1 MTKRAA
7 IILAGGKGKRF
18 QTAKG
23 KWQDKALAELN
34 GKPLLV
40 HAINNIQ
47 DTVEE
52 IVVVV
57 DNNELRTNQYR
68 ETLEKFEVK
77 NASIVTDI
85 EARSLSGPLVAILTG
100 LKATR
105 ADYCITIPADV
116 PLLSKK
122 VAEYLFDEINSSLI
136 AVPMWPNG
144 RLETLLMVLER
155 QTTLEIAEVLCQ
167 LGRSRPDDII
177 RGIQKALFASP
188 LGKIKE
194 LDPELQSFININTPE
209 DLRRLQ
215 PRQGQGTF
223 AENVRLNLGVLPT
236 WEIQRLATASLKRD
250 VGDFLEASSTFSV
263 CAIEL
268 ENKDLFFWAA
278 IAWENKGKSLL
289 SVHVQ
294 DMNKDMNGSLID
306 EAEFSLSKAAQN
318 YGSEAEVYLYNH
330 CLGLAE
336 RAKADKSWCEIQV
349 EKMTSK

>member
-18 QTAKG
+18 QSANG

-47 DTVEE
+47 DNVEE
-52 IVVVV
+52 IVIVV
-57 DNNELRTNQYR
+57 DNNELRINQYR
-68 ETLEKFEVK
+68 ETLVKFKVK
-77 NASIVTDI
+77 NASIVTDL
-85 EARSLSGPLVAILTG
+85 EAQNLSGPLIAILTG
-100 LKATR
+100 LKATN

-116 PLLSKK
+116 PLLSNK
-122 VAEYLFDEINSSLI
+122 VADYLFDEISSSLI

-167 LGRSRPDDII
+167 LRRSRPDDII
-177 RGIQKALFASP
+177 RGTQKVLFASP

-194 LDPELQSFININTPE
+194 LDPELYSFININTPE
-209 DLRRLQ
+209 DLSRLQ

-223 AENVRLNLGVLPT
+223 ADNVRLNLGVLPI
-236 WEIQRLATASLKRD
+236 WEIQRLATASLKYA
-250 VGDFLEASSTFSV
+250 VGDFLEASEDFSV

-289 SVHVQ
+289 SMHVQ
-294 DMNKDMNGSLID
+294 DMNRELTDIV
-306 EAEFSLSKAAQN
+306 EFSLLKAAQN
-318 YGSEAEVYLYNH
+318 YGSEAEVYLFNH
-330 CLGLAE
+330 CFGLAE

-349 EKMTSK
+349 EKMTAK